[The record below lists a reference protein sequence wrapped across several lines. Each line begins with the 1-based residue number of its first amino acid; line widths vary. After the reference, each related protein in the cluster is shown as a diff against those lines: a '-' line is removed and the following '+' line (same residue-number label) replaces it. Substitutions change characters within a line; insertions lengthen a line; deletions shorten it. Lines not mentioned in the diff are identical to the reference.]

1 MLADDK
7 TDSKLT
13 ANDLMTTAPRTC
25 SLFSSVLE
33 AVMIFRDENC
43 VAVPVVDD
51 GVPVGVLT
59 DRDVALATS
68 EQDDLMTRP
77 VTDIMTKGAIS
88 VAPDASLEEVREKL
102 GVHGVHHLLVID
114 AAGQLQGIITSSDL
128 APRVPEGSVGS
139 ADSPPTAA
147 PA

>member
-1 MLADDK
+1 MQDP
-7 TDSKLT
+7 TRSTRT
-13 ANDLMTTAPRTC
+13 AASVMTPSPRTC

-33 AVMIFRDENC
+33 AVMIFRDADC

-59 DRDVALATS
+59 DRDVALASS
-68 EQDDLMTRP
+68 EDPDLMTRP

-102 GVHGVHHLLVID
+102 GAHGVHHLLVID

-128 APRVPEGSVGS
+128 APLMPERSVG
-139 ADSPPTAA
+139 
-147 PA
+147 

>member
-1 MLADDK
+1 MQD
-7 TDSKLT
+7 TTRSTRT
-13 ANDLMTTAPRTC
+13 AAAVMTPSPRTC
-25 SLFSSVLE
+25 SLFSSVME
-33 AVMIFRDENC
+33 AVMIFRDADC

-59 DRDVALATS
+59 DRDVALASS
-68 EQDDLMTRP
+68 EDHDLMTRP

-128 APRVPEGSVGS
+128 APRVPEGSVG
-139 ADSPPTAA
+139 
-147 PA
+147 